1 MFIEIVSFF
10 HIMNWNENKSTSAK
24 NPSNFDADP
33 EPDPGSAPEKNVS
46 RSRSFLKDLL
56 IFF

>member
-1 MFIEIVSFF
+1 
-10 HIMNWNENKSTSAK
+10 MNWNKNKCTSAK

-46 RSRSFLKDLL
+46 GSRSFLKDLQN
-56 IFF
+56 FFNKK